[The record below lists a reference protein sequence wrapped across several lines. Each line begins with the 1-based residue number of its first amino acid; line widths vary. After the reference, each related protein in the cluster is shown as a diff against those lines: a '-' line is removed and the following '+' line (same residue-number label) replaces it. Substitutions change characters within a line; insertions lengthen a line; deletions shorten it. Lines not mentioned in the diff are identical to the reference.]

1 MMRAVWIACCTD
13 EGGALVYDEILKRD
27 PTAQVLRVC
36 DVDTLRSMVAA
47 FTQVAG
53 VIIRLHGLPFL
64 DVERSVEEISRV
76 AHVGRVVIMV
86 DAAALSGSA
95 RLFQAGAAEVVAEH
109 ATAPA
114 AARVN
119 RTDAERVIPASCT
132 HLGHDDAS
140 GRQRAFVEAGSET
153 HPGGNA
159 EPPGWAR
166 AEATAEPV
174 EEEAWSSQ
182 STRAAAEEPYREAR
196 EEVDGRQVPP
206 EASRKLEQALPF
218 NPYVPQQKVEEPA
231 PSSSAPATRSAS
243 DFGEA
248 AYAQSSWQPL
258 VSREAQPAGG
268 APIITVLSG
277 RGGCGAT
284 TIIACMAY
292 LAAEQGLRTAVVDLD
307 LMVGNLYDVMGVE
320 HLSDLGQLLTAAQ
333 TGRLDEDDLMRTAM
347 RIGPNMTLW
356 GPLALPEQAESM
368 GPAVELLL
376 GTLRSEADVVLVDT
390 ATSWSDAVAAAVAM
404 SDRCLMIGSSAPST
418 VTSLTRIMELAARI
432 GVPRTRMTSVFNRLG
447 APGCGEDDA
456 MRFEVSVALGSRAR
470 VADGGNDVRELMS
483 FGNTAALLDRPGP
496 FSASLKAL
504 TRDVLLEL
512 GCSVGEMPAS
522 EPADPHTRLRL
533 PWHKVDGGAS

>member
-1 MMRAVWIACCTD
+1 MMREIWIACCTD

-109 ATAPA
+109 AVAPA

-132 HLGHDDAS
+132 HLGHDGDAS

-153 HPGGNA
+153 RPVGNA

-166 AEATAEPV
+166 DEATAEPV
-174 EEEAWSSQ
+174 EEVWSSQ
-182 STRAAAEEPYREAR
+182 PTRAAAEEPYREAR

-206 EASRKLEQALPF
+206 EASRKPEQALPF
-218 NPYVPQQKVEEPA
+218 NPDVPQQKVEEPA
-231 PSSSAPATRSAS
+231 LSSAAPGARSAS

-248 AYAQSSWQPL
+248 AYAQSSWQAQ

-268 APIITVLSG
+268 APIITALSG

-307 LMVGNLYDVMGVE
+307 LMVGNLYDVMGME
-320 HLSDLGQLLTAAQ
+320 HLSDLGQLLAAAQ

-376 GTLRSEADVVLVDT
+376 GTLL
-390 ATSWSDAVAAAVAM
+390 
-404 SDRCLMIGSSAPST
+404 
-418 VTSLTRIMELAARI
+418 
-432 GVPRTRMTSVFNRLG
+432 
-447 APGCGEDDA
+447 
-456 MRFEVSVALGSRAR
+456 
-470 VADGGNDVRELMS
+470 
-483 FGNTAALLDRPGP
+483 
-496 FSASLKAL
+496 
-504 TRDVLLEL
+504 
-512 GCSVGEMPAS
+512 
-522 EPADPHTRLRL
+522 
-533 PWHKVDGGAS
+533 

>member
-109 ATAPA
+109 AAAPA
-114 AARVN
+114 AARVD

-132 HLGHDDAS
+132 RPGHDDAS
-140 GRQRAFVEAGSET
+140 GRQCAFVEAGSET
-153 HPGGNA
+153 HLVGNA

-166 AEATAEPV
+166 DEATTEPV
-174 EEEAWSSQ
+174 EEAWSSQ
-182 STRAAAEEPYREAR
+182 
-196 EEVDGRQVPP
+196 P
-206 EASRKLEQALPF
+206 EWSASPERLAQPAQALSLNQNAPS
-218 NPYVPQQKVEEPA
+218 QEVEEPA
-231 PSSSAPATRSAS
+231 LSSAAPGARSAS
-243 DFGEA
+243 DSGEA

-268 APIITVLSG
+268 APIITALSG

-376 GTLRSEADVVLVDT
+376 GTLRREADVVLVDT

-512 GCSVGEMPAS
+512 GCSVGEMTAS
-522 EPADPHTRLRL
+522 EPADPHARLRL

>member
-1 MMRAVWIACCTD
+1 MMREVWIACCTD

-109 ATAPA
+109 AVAPA

-153 HPGGNA
+153 RPVGNA

-166 AEATAEPV
+166 DEATAEPV
-174 EEEAWSSQ
+174 EEAWSSQ
-182 STRAAAEEPYREAR
+182 STRAALSDHPAQA
-196 EEVDGRQVPP
+196 V
-206 EASRKLEQALPF
+206 QALSP
-218 NPYVPQQKVEEPA
+218 NQSAPSQEVEEPA
-231 PSSSAPATRSAS
+231 PSSSAPGARSAS
-243 DFGEA
+243 DFGEE
-248 AYAQSSWQPL
+248 AYSQPAWQTQA
-258 VSREAQPAGG
+258 SREAQPAGG
-268 APIITVLSG
+268 APIITALSG

-320 HLSDLGQLLTAAQ
+320 HLSDLGQLLAAAQ

-376 GTLRSEADVVLVDT
+376 GTLRGEADVVLVDT

-512 GCSVGEMPAS
+512 GCSVGEMTAP
-522 EPADPHTRLRL
+522 EPADPHARLRL

>member
-109 ATAPA
+109 AVAPVS
-114 AARVN
+114 ARVHGTN
-119 RTDAERVIPASCT
+119 AERVIPANCV
-132 HLGHDDAS
+132 HPGHDDAS

-153 HPGGNA
+153 HLVGNA

-166 AEATAEPV
+166 DEGAVESV
-174 EEEAWSSQ
+174 EEVWSSQ
-182 STRAAAEEPYREAR
+182 STRAALSDHPAQA
-196 EEVDGRQVPP
+196 
-206 EASRKLEQALPF
+206 AQALPF
-218 NPYVPQQKVEEPA
+218 NPYVPQQKVEEPV
-231 PSSSAPATRSAS
+231 PSSPAPATRSAS
-243 DFGEA
+243 DSGEA
-248 AYAQSSWQPL
+248 AYVQSSWQPQ
-258 VSREAQPAGG
+258 VSRESQPAGG
-268 APIITVLSG
+268 APIITALSG

-292 LAAEQGLRTAVVDLD
+292 LAANQGLRTAVVDLD

-320 HLSDLGQLLTAAQ
+320 HLSDLGQLLAAAQ
-333 TGRLDEDDLMRTAM
+333 AGRLDEDDLMRTAM
-347 RIGPNMTLW
+347 RVGPNMTLW

-376 GTLRSEADVVLVDT
+376 GTLRGEADVVLVDT

-432 GVPRTRMTSVFNRLG
+432 GVPRTRMTSVFNRMG

-483 FGNTAALLDRPGP
+483 FGNAASLLDRPGP

-512 GCSVGEMPAS
+512 GCSVGEMSAS
-522 EPADPHTRLRL
+522 EPAEPHARLRL

>member
-76 AHVGRVVIMV
+76 VHVGRVVIMV

-109 ATAPA
+109 AAAPV

-132 HLGHDDAS
+132 RPGHDDAS
-140 GRQRAFVEAGSET
+140 GRQCAFVEAGSET

-174 EEEAWSSQ
+174 EEAWSSQ
-182 STRAAAEEPYREAR
+182 STRAALSDHPAQPA
-196 EEVDGRQVPP
+196 
-206 EASRKLEQALPF
+206 QALPF
-218 NPYVPQQKVEEPA
+218 NPYAPSQEVEEPA
-231 PSSSAPATRSAS
+231 PSSPAPGARSAF

-248 AYAQSSWQPL
+248 AYAQSSWQTQA
-258 VSREAQPAGG
+258 SREAQPAGG
-268 APIITVLSG
+268 APIITALSG

-320 HLSDLGQLLTAAQ
+320 HLSDLGQLLAAAQ

-376 GTLRSEADVVLVDT
+376 GTLRGEADVVLVDT

>member
-1 MMRAVWIACCTD
+1 MMREVWIACCTD

-36 DVDTLRSMVAA
+36 DVDMLRSMVAA

-109 ATAPA
+109 AVAPA

-119 RTDAERVIPASCT
+119 RTNAERVIPASCT
-132 HLGHDDAS
+132 HLGHDGDAS

-153 HPGGNA
+153 HPVGNA
-159 EPPGWAR
+159 EPPGWHR
-166 AEATAEPV
+166 DEATAEPV
-174 EEEAWSSQ
+174 EEAWGSQ
-182 STRAAAEEPYREAR
+182 
-196 EEVDGRQVPP
+196 P
-206 EASRKLEQALPF
+206 EWSASPDWLAQPAQALSLNQSAPS
-218 NPYVPQQKVEEPA
+218 QEVEEPA
-231 PSSSAPATRSAS
+231 PSSPAPATRSAFDS
-243 DFGEA
+243 GEA
-248 AYAQSSWQPL
+248 AYVQSSWQPQ

-268 APIITVLSG
+268 APIITALSG

-292 LAAEQGLRTAVVDLD
+292 LAADQGLRTAVVDLD

-320 HLSDLGQLLTAAQ
+320 HLSDLGQLLAAAQ

-347 RIGPNMTLW
+347 RVGPNMTLW

-376 GTLRSEADVVLVDT
+376 GTLRGEADVVLVDT

-512 GCSVGEMPAS
+512 GCSVGEMSAS
-522 EPADPHTRLRL
+522 EPADPHARLRL

>member
-1 MMRAVWIACCTD
+1 METAKKGRPFGFYVCALGFTFERFAFYTMKYLLAIWIATAATSGGLGLSD
-13 EGGALVYDEILKRD
+13 IEGSAVSGSFVAWTYITPIIGGYIADHWISPRICVALGMLLMGIGYIILYFASTLAMVNVMIAFVAVGTGLFKGNL
-27 PTAQVLRVC
+27 QVL
-36 DVDTLRSMVAA
+36 
-47 FTQVAG
+47 
-53 VIIRLHGLPFL
+53 
-64 DVERSVEEISRV
+64 
-76 AHVGRVVIMV
+76 
-86 DAAALSGSA
+86 
-95 RLFQAGAAEVVAEH
+95 
-109 ATAPA
+109 
-114 AARVN
+114 
-119 RTDAERVIPASCT
+119 
-132 HLGHDDAS
+132 
-140 GRQRAFVEAGSET
+140 
-153 HPGGNA
+153 
-159 EPPGWAR
+159 
-166 AEATAEPV
+166 
-174 EEEAWSSQ
+174 
-182 STRAAAEEPYREAR
+182 
-196 EEVDGRQVPP
+196 
-206 EASRKLEQALPF
+206 
-218 NPYVPQQKVEEPA
+218 
-231 PSSSAPATRSAS
+231 
-243 DFGEA
+243 
-248 AYAQSSWQPL
+248 
-258 VSREAQPAGG
+258 
-268 APIITVLSG
+268 
-277 RGGCGAT
+277 
-284 TIIACMAY
+284 
-292 LAAEQGLRTAVVDLD
+292 
-307 LMVGNLYDVMGVE
+307 VGNLYDVMGVE
-320 HLSDLGQLLTAAQ
+320 HLSDLGQLLAAAQ

-404 SDRCLMIGSSAPST
+404 SDRCLMIGGSAPST

-512 GCSVGEMPAS
+512 GCSVGEMTAS